1 MGIRRI
7 TPLGYNPVFKK
18 KVYPQNN
25 HRSRT
30 KECKDVKNDPE
41 RNDRVNY
48 MITCKKREKQYS
60 PKSVHWKKYGILRE
74 KIIKF

>member
-7 TPLGYNPVFKK
+7 PPLGHNPVFKK
-18 KVYPQNN
+18 KVYPQSN

-30 KECKDVKNDPE
+30 KECKDIKNDPE

-48 MITCKKREKQYS
+48 MITCKKDKNSTAQS
-60 PKSVHWKKYGILRE
+60 PSTGRNIGY
-74 KIIKF
+74 